1 MCKATAARSRS
12 KKNATG
18 AADDSGGILVAFVIA
33 LVVVTELLAAK
44 GWGAARDAISFEM
57 VTGRV
62 GHKTS
67 KSYRPSA
74 MSGQRKTAS

>member
-1 MCKATAARSRS
+1 VIQAASA
-12 KKNATG
+12 KDEAETT
-18 AADDSGGILVAFVIA
+18 VVIA
-33 LVVVTELLAAK
+33 AMKCGRNTVK
-44 GWGAARDAISFEM
+44 AIFLEM

-67 KSYRPSA
+67 KCYRLTA